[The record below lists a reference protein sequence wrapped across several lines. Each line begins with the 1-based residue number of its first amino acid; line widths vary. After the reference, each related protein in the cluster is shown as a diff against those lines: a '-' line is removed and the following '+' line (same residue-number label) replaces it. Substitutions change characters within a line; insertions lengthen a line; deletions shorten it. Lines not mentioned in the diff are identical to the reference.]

1 MRVFITG
8 ISGFVG
14 KRLAAH
20 LVASGH
26 RVSGT
31 FLGEDPV
38 SPKLEASEVDLRD
51 RSLLASVIAK
61 QSPDVVIHLGGLSH
75 VGASW
80 QRMADYF
87 QVNVMGTENL
97 LFAARGR
104 RVVIASSSE
113 VYGQVPAEEQPIR
126 EDRIVAP
133 RTPYALTKAAA
144 ECVALAQGAIVVR
157 SFNAVGP
164 GQAESF
170 ALPAFTRQL
179 ASIEAGLQEPVLK
192 VGNLDAR
199 RDFVHIDDVAEA
211 YCLIAESGEEGRVYN
226 LASGIAHS
234 IGEALSRLV
243 AQSRLQVQ
251 VETDPERV
259 RPVDMPLLCGD
270 ASALRQLGWSPTRD
284 LDQALQDLWSNR

>member
-1 MRVFITG
+1 MGR
-8 ISGFVG
+8 
-14 KRLAAH
+14 RLAARF
-20 LVASGH
+20 LAQGH
-26 RVSGT
+26 RVGGT
-31 FLGEDPV
+31 FLGADPGL
-38 SPKLEASEVDLRD
+38 PELEAAEVDLGD
-51 RSLLASVIAK
+51 RSLVASVIGE
-61 QSPDVVIHLGGLSH
+61 QDPDVVIHLGGLSH

-97 LFAARGR
+97 LRGARGR
-104 RVVIASSSE
+104 RVLFASSSE
-113 VYGQVPAEEQPIR
+113 VYGLVPEEEQPIR
-126 EDRIVAP
+126 EDRAVAP

-144 ECVALAQGAIVVR
+144 ERLALAQGAIVVR

-164 GQAESF
+164 GQAETF

-179 ASIEAGLQEPVLK
+179 AAIEAGLQEPVLK
-192 VGNLDAR
+192 VGNLEAR

-211 YCLIAESGEEGRVYN
+211 YCRLAERGEEGKVYN
-226 LASGIAHS
+226 LASGIVHS

-243 AQSRLQVQ
+243 VHSRLEVQ
-251 VETDPERV
+251 LETDPERV

-270 ASALRQLGWSPTRD
+270 ASALRGLGWSPTRG